1 MEEIA
6 VITALN
12 HSASFGNN
20 CVEFKGKKKMLF
32 TSLCRSVIGKSV
44 PSVLSTAL
52 NKSVAINYLGE
63 VSAYIGSLNLSF
75 NALDDDV
82 SNATKDKV
90 ALERSIKISKQFLVT
105 QGVTWEETA
114 EGWRKITL

>member
-1 MEEIA
+1 MEELA

-12 HSASFGNN
+12 HSASFGNK
-20 CVEFKGKKKMLF
+20 CVEFKEKKMLF

-52 NKSVAINYLGE
+52 NKSVATSYLGE
-63 VSAYIGSLNLSF
+63 VSAHIRSLNLSF

-90 ALERSIKISKQFLVT
+90 ALERSIKISKQFSVT
-105 QGVTWEETA
+105 QGVT
-114 EGWRKITL
+114 